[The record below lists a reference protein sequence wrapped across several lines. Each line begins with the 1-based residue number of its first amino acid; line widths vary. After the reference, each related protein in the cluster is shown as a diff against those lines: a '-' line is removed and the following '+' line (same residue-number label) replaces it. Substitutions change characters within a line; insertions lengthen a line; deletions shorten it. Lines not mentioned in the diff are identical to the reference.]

1 MYTSKTRIALGRGTG
16 ESAPSCG
23 ATKTLLNDPTPNG
36 ETRHTQSIWDRYI
49 TMPVQQ
55 FLVAAGFGRTKLYDL
70 LSSGELDSVV
80 IGRRRLILM
89 DSYRRLIERQR
100 APPLQDLKELPI
112 TAAQRC
118 GNHRGL
124 KRCRRSEGAARWHGQ
139 RASKT
144 QTTTPQ

>member
-1 MYTSKTRIALGRGTG
+1 MYPQRLASLSVAVRVSLLH
-16 ESAPSCG
+16 PG

-36 ETRHTQSIWDRYI
+36 ETRHTHSIWDRYI

-70 LSSGELDSVV
+70 LCSGELDSVV

>member
-49 TMPVQQ
+49 TMPVPQ

-100 APPLQDLKELPI
+100 APAI
-112 TAAQRC
+112 A
-118 GNHRGL
+118 G
-124 KRCRRSEGAARWHGQ
+124 S
-139 RASKT
+139 
-144 QTTTPQ
+144 